1 MVILGK
7 VKCSQTRHKMSHI
20 VGKRKGIGERGRGQG
35 GREGA
40 RNHTVKIS

>member
-20 VGKRKGIGERGRGQG
+20 VGKRKGIGERGGGQRRRG
-35 GREGA
+35 GA
-40 RNHTVKIS
+40 RNHTAKIS